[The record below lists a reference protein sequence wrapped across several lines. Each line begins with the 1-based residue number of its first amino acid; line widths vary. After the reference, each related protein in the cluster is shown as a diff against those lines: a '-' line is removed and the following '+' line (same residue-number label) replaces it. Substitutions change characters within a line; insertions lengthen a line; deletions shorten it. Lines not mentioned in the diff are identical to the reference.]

1 MPTCCCQAWR
11 IYGTPFERPQTFF
24 TEHHGVR
31 CSFELRINVTG
42 VCSAWSQSRQFLLL
56 WRRSESWF
64 TDIQKLSGNNV
75 TFQQDGASAQ
85 HIVHD
90 KQRAPQS
97 VEPENW
103 PPNGPDLSLD
113 YSIWR
118 ALQQLVYRHCR
129 TRGTEH
135 LKEVLESCKPAGS
148 RLVRT
153 LSIALQGRF
162 ANDCRSLLQPI
173 EDTLSSALTNVFA
186 STRTLSYLR
195 VFL

>member
-1 MPTCCCQAWR
+1 MLVQHGAKVDSSCYCNVVLNR
-11 IYGTPFERPQTFF
+11 GLQTFRSCLAITSLF
-24 TEHHGVR
+24 NRMVR
-31 CSFELRINVTG
+31 QL
-42 VCSAWSQSRQFLLL
+42 
-56 WRRSESWF
+56 
-64 TDIQKLSGNNV
+64 
-75 TFQQDGASAQ
+75 
-85 HIVHD
+85 IVHD
-90 KQRAPQS
+90 KQRAPES

-173 EDTLSSALTNVFA
+173 EDTLSSALTNVLG
-186 STRTLSYLR
+186 STRPLSYLH
-195 VFL
+195 VLL